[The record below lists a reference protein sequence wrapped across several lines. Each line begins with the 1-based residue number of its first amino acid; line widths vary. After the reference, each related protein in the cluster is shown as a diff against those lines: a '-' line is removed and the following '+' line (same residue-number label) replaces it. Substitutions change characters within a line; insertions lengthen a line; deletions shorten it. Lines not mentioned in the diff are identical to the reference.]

1 VEDELQNFYIRLCFL
16 IAKVLRL
23 KVKDEKIKVK
33 IKDQSIEC
41 KI

>member
-1 VEDELQNFYIRLCFL
+1 MNSTTFIKMLCFL

-23 KVKDEKIKVK
+23 KVKGEKIKVK